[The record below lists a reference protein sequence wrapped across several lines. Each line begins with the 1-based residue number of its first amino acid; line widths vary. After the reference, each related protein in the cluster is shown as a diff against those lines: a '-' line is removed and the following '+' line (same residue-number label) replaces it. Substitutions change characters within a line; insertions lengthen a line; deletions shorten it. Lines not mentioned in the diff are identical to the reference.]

1 MYYYPVSA
9 VLTEC
14 LILSVVEQQ
23 DSYGYE
29 ISQTVKMVASIK
41 ESTCIPSC
49 GSWRQVV
56 ILQRIPKSSR
66 AGSESIIPSQK
77 TDGSSW
83 NI

>member
-41 ESTCIPSC
+41 ESTLYP
-49 GSWRQVV
+49 
-56 ILQRIPKSSR
+56 ILRR
-66 AGSESIIPSQK
+66 DGNVNIIPSQK

>member
-1 MYYYPVSA
+1 MKKNSK
-9 VLTEC
+9 
-14 LILSVVEQQ
+14 LSGL
-23 DSYGYE
+23 Y
-29 ISQTVKMVASIK
+29 
-41 ESTCIPSC
+41 C

-77 TDGSSW
+77 PGVISW